1 MFIFVSFHRARE
13 GGHNSSAEHRQRQR
27 ELQVRITRVNNIVA
41 CIYLD
46 RLLARLFYFVLFH
59 FVLNYLSYADSR

>member
-13 GGHNSSAEHRQRQR
+13 DGQTERDQQRIQ
-27 ELQVRITRVNNIVA
+27 EAQVRVRRVNNIVA
-41 CIYLD
+41 CIYVD